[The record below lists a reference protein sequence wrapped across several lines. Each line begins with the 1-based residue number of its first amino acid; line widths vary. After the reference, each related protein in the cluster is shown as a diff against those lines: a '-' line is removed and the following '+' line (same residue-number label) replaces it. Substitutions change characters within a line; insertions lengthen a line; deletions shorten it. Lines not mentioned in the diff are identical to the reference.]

1 MAFGIS
7 QSVRSRAVQVCTPSL
22 FHQATRSSRVKDVC
36 AQIEDAL
43 ERKRRGEISQEDYD
57 TMKTRLKSQLPILT
71 PHATFR
77 NGRRLNADAIP
88 SGLSIYD
95 KDHIP
100 DPRGYWEEK
109 RKELRVKNP
118 TVLERILLVHVTPSL
133 EGLRLVFIIPDG
145 MDLARAQRWMSEQ
158 LEDAEYDV
166 CVKDLA
172 RPSFIVPEDYILY
185 INEAELF
192 KDRANLPQISQMN
205 TDSFSGKM
213 SHTDLTDGS
222 SQAKNAPSQVNTK
235 HYTLNINK
243 NDNRLSGDGGNPA
256 LPAGTAIQ
264 PAQPGDS
271 HDSDAH
277 HLSDTGEHQSNSKEV
292 KSEERRVVGSEER
305 RVKSEE
311 SNGSA
316 AMSEQAEQSTA
327 GQAEQTEQS
336 TAGQAEQAIKED
348 LNQGGLHRTNDR
360 NFRASESNDK
370 LAYLLPSAAENH
382 LDNSVASE
390 KTGEGFDAPPTLE
403 RSGTEHRGGAVT
415 SPSLLRSEGDWGSE
429 VEPSLAKEGRG
440 GLKTSS
446 EQGEES
452 EERREKLEETSS
464 KDSTTQQAVE
474 GVRGEAF
481 PSEYDGIPYDDLVS
495 KLVELLGGEP
505 QHGSRNSFI
514 FTLSCYLRYLC
525 DDNRDWIK
533 AVIPTFGEEKSRAFA
548 TVDSACNRK
557 QANRMPSIVRKA
569 VSLCQDEQ
577 ARGRAANYD
586 TDDFGD
592 IANPDSYF
600 YRIHEMPQ
608 KLPKLIKLLI
618 SKTPKIYQPAVAQ
631 AVFPPLGAH
640 LCDTRF
646 RYIDNVE
653 HEATLMNILCAP
665 TGSGK
670 ESITQPINHIMAD
683 IRLRDAEQRA
693 RERAWKDE
701 CNSKGANKDRRDRPE
716 GLVIQEVNID
726 MTNPAFV
733 LRMKEAENHFLYA
746 KVNEL
751 NLFDALKGKTNQHF
765 RIMELAFDLGN
776 YGQDRVGVQSVTETV
791 KVRFNWNACCT
802 PKKCRD
808 YFRRVVT
815 DGPISRIS
823 FATIERRP
831 CGSAMPIY
839 GTYDAAFDEELKP
852 YIDNLLKARGLVDCP
867 QALRLAKKLVEE
879 NAEFARL
886 SQNYVFENLSFRA
899 NVIAYLKA
907 CVLYVANGMKWEKA
921 IEDFIRWSE
930 RYDLWCK
937 LKLFGQMIYD
947 ADGEQEKVSRT
958 APNGPKNLLTLLPEE
973 FTMEDYM
980 KVRRAEGFDNDD
992 LKRIKGA
999 LKQWVFRG
1007 YVVKIESAEDG
1018 AEDGKSCDGYSYS
1031 SIFRKLNFLKH

>member
-7 QSVRSRAVQVCTPSL
+7 QSVRSREVQVCTPEL
-22 FHQATRSSRVKDVC
+22 FHQATKSSRVKDVC

-43 ERKRRGEISQEDYD
+43 ERKRRGEIGQEDYD

-100 DPRGYWEEK
+100 NPKGYWEVKSE
-109 RKELRVKNP
+109 ELRVKNP
-118 TVLERILLVHVTPSL
+118 SALERILLVHVTPSL
-133 EGLRLVFIIPDG
+133 EGLRLVFTIPDG
-145 MDLARAQRWMSEQ
+145 MDLAQAQKWMSQQ
-158 LEDAEYDV
+158 LGDEEYDV

-172 RPSFIVPEDYILY
+172 RPSFIVPEEYILF
-185 INEAELF
+185 INESELF
-192 KDRANLPQISQMN
+192 
-205 TDSFSGKM
+205 G
-213 SHTDLTDGS
+213 
-222 SQAKNAPSQVNTK
+222 
-235 HYTLNINK
+235 
-243 NDNRLSGDGGNPA
+243 
-256 LPAGTAIQ
+256 
-264 PAQPGDS
+264 
-271 HDSDAH
+271 
-277 HLSDTGEHQSNSKEV
+277 V
-292 KSEERRVVGSEER
+292 KSEERRVKNSNVSAPQLNNQHLIDNNQNNKGNDETNRLSGNGGNPAVSPGSPAEHAQPADTNH
-305 RVKSEE
+305 SDDNHIGD
-311 SNGSA
+311 NG
-316 AMSEQAEQSTA
+316 
-327 GQAEQTEQS
+327 G
-336 TAGQAEQAIKED
+336 
-348 LNQGGLHRTNDR
+348 NQGNGGMETGK
-360 NFRASESNDK
+360 NF
-370 LAYLLPSAAENH
+370 PM
-382 LDNSVASE
+382 
-390 KTGEGFDAPPTLE
+390 
-403 RSGTEHRGGAVT
+403 
-415 SPSLLRSEGDWGSE
+415 
-429 VEPSLAKEGRG
+429 
-440 GLKTSS
+440 
-446 EQGEES
+446 
-452 EERREKLEETSS
+452 
-464 KDSTTQQAVE
+464 
-474 GVRGEAF
+474 
-481 PSEYDGIPYDDLVS
+481 EYDGIPYSSITS

-533 AVIPTFGEEKSRAFA
+533 AILPTFGEEQKRAFT
-548 TVDSACNRK
+548 TVDSACQRK
-557 QANRMPSIVRKA
+557 QSHRMPMIVRKA
-569 VSLCQDEQ
+569 ISLCQQEQ
-577 ARGRAANYD
+577 ARGKAEDYD
-586 TDDFGD
+586 ADEFGD
-592 IANPDSYF
+592 IMNPDSYF

-608 KLPKLIKLLI
+608 KLPRLIRLLV
-618 SKTPKIYQPAVAQ
+618 SKTPAIYQPAVSQ
-631 AVFPPLGAH
+631 AVFPALASH

-646 RYIDNVE
+646 RYVDNVE

-670 ESITQPINHIMAD
+670 ESITQPINRIMAD
-683 IRLRDAEQRA
+683 IRARDAEQRE
-693 RERAWKDE
+693 RERVWKDE
-701 CNSKGANKDRRDRPE
+701 CNRKGSNKDRRERPE

-733 LRMKEAENHFLYA
+733 LRMKEAERHFLYA

-815 DGPISRIS
+815 DGPVSRIS

-831 CGSAMPIY
+831 CGSEIPVY

-852 YIDNLLKARGLVDCP
+852 FIDNLLKARGLVDCP
-867 QALRLAKKLVEE
+867 QALRLARKLMEE

-907 CVLYVANGMKWEKA
+907 CVLYVANGMKWEKP
-921 IEDFIRWSE
+921 IEDFVRWSE

-947 ADGEQEKVSRT
+947 ADGEQDKMSRT
-958 APNGPKNLLTLLPEE
+958 APNGPKNLLSLLPDE
-973 FTMEDYM
+973 FTVDDYV
-980 KVRRAEGFDNDD
+980 KVRRAQGFDNDNA
-992 LKRIKGA
+992 KRIRDA
-999 LKQWVFRG
+999 IHQWVHRG
-1007 YVVKIESAEDG
+1007 YVAKVEG
-1018 AEDGKSCDGYSYS
+1018 ADADTDSP
-1031 SIFRKLNFLKH
+1031 IFRKVKFLKG

>member
-7 QSVRSRAVQVCTPSL
+7 QSVRSREVQVCTPEL
-22 FHQATRSSRVKDVC
+22 FHQATKSSRVKDVC

-43 ERKRRGEISQEDYD
+43 ERKRRGEIGQEDYD

-100 DPRGYWEEK
+100 NPKGYWEVKSE
-109 RKELRVKNP
+109 ELRVKNP
-118 TVLERILLVHVTPSL
+118 SALERILLVHVTPSL
-133 EGLRLVFIIPDG
+133 EGLRLVFTIPDG
-145 MDLARAQRWMSEQ
+145 MDLAQAQKWMSQQ
-158 LEDAEYDV
+158 LGDEEYDV

-172 RPSFIVPEDYILY
+172 RPSFIVPEDYILF
-185 INEAELF
+185 INESELF
-192 KDRANLPQISQMN
+192 
-205 TDSFSGKM
+205 G
-213 SHTDLTDGS
+213 
-222 SQAKNAPSQVNTK
+222 
-235 HYTLNINK
+235 
-243 NDNRLSGDGGNPA
+243 
-256 LPAGTAIQ
+256 
-264 PAQPGDS
+264 
-271 HDSDAH
+271 
-277 HLSDTGEHQSNSKEV
+277 V
-292 KSEERRVVGSEER
+292 KSEERRVKNSNVSAPQLNNQHLIDNNQNNKGNDETNRLSGNGGNPAVSPGSPAEHAQPADTNH
-305 RVKSEE
+305 SDDNHIGD
-311 SNGSA
+311 NG
-316 AMSEQAEQSTA
+316 
-327 GQAEQTEQS
+327 G
-336 TAGQAEQAIKED
+336 
-348 LNQGGLHRTNDR
+348 NQGNGGMETEK
-360 NFRASESNDK
+360 NF
-370 LAYLLPSAAENH
+370 PM
-382 LDNSVASE
+382 
-390 KTGEGFDAPPTLE
+390 
-403 RSGTEHRGGAVT
+403 
-415 SPSLLRSEGDWGSE
+415 
-429 VEPSLAKEGRG
+429 
-440 GLKTSS
+440 
-446 EQGEES
+446 
-452 EERREKLEETSS
+452 
-464 KDSTTQQAVE
+464 
-474 GVRGEAF
+474 
-481 PSEYDGIPYDDLVS
+481 EYDGIPYSSITS

-533 AVIPTFGEEKSRAFA
+533 AILPTFGEEQKRAFT
-548 TVDSACNRK
+548 TVDSACQRK
-557 QANRMPSIVRKA
+557 QSHRMPMIVRKA
-569 VSLCQDEQ
+569 ITLCQEER
-577 ARGRAANYD
+577 ARGRASDYD
-586 TDDFGD
+586 ADEFGD
-592 IANPDSYF
+592 ILNPDSYF

-608 KLPKLIKLLI
+608 KLPRLIRLLV
-618 SKTPKIYQPAVAQ
+618 SKTPAIYQPAVSQ
-631 AVFPPLGAH
+631 AVFPALASH

-646 RYIDNVE
+646 RYVDNVE

-670 ESITQPINHIMAD
+670 ESITQPINRIMAD
-683 IRLRDAEQRA
+683 IRARDAEQRE
-693 RERAWKDE
+693 RERVWKDE
-701 CNSKGANKDRRDRPE
+701 CNRKGSNKDRRERPE

-733 LRMKEAENHFLYA
+733 LRMKEAERHFLYA

-815 DGPISRIS
+815 DGPVSRIS

-831 CGSAMPIY
+831 CGSEIPVY

-852 YIDNLLKARGLVDCP
+852 FIDNLLKARGLVDCP
-867 QALRLAKKLVEE
+867 QALRLARKLMEE

-907 CVLYVANGMKWEKA
+907 CVLYVANGMKWEKP
-921 IEDFIRWSE
+921 IEDFVRWSE

-947 ADGEQEKVSRT
+947 ADGEQDKVSRT
-958 APNGPKNLLTLLPEE
+958 APNGPKNLLSLLPDE
-973 FTMEDYM
+973 FTVDDYV
-980 KVRRAEGFDNDD
+980 KVRRAQGFDNDNA
-992 LKRIKGA
+992 KRIKDA
-999 LKQWVFRG
+999 IHQWVHRG
-1007 YVVKIESAEDG
+1007 YVAKVEG
-1018 AEDGKSCDGYSYS
+1018 ADTDTDSP
-1031 SIFRKLNFLKH
+1031 IFRKVKG

>member
-7 QSVRSRAVQVCTPSL
+7 QSVRSREVQVCTPEL
-22 FHQATRSSRVKDVC
+22 FHQATKSSRVKDVC

-43 ERKRRGEISQEDYD
+43 ERKRRGEIGQEDYD

-95 KDHIP
+95 KDHIA
-100 DPRGYWEEK
+100 DPTGWWKAKSE
-109 RKELRVKNP
+109 ELRVKNP
-118 TVLERILLVHVTPSL
+118 QVLARILLVHVTPSL
-133 EGLRLVFIIPDG
+133 EGLRLVFVMPEG
-145 MDLARAQRWMSEQ
+145 MNLAEAQKWMSQQ
-158 LEDAEYDV
+158 LGDEEYDV

-172 RPSFIVPEDYILY
+172 RPSFIVPEEYILF
-185 INEAELF
+185 IDEARLFAEVETPSDADDAAPHANTHENTNHNTNENE
-192 KDRANLPQISQMN
+192 
-205 TDSFSGKM
+205 
-213 SHTDLTDGS
+213 
-222 SQAKNAPSQVNTK
+222 
-235 HYTLNINK
+235 NK
-243 NDNRLSGDGGNPA
+243 TEKEHRPESDNSPAA
-256 LPAGTAIQ
+256 LPAGTAAEH
-264 PAQPGDS
+264 AQS
-271 HDSDAH
+271 ANHDCADDH
-277 HLSDTGEHQSNSKEV
+277 HLG
-292 KSEERRVVGSEER
+292 
-305 RVKSEE
+305 
-311 SNGSA
+311 
-316 AMSEQAEQSTA
+316 
-327 GQAEQTEQS
+327 
-336 TAGQAEQAIKED
+336 
-348 LNQGGLHRTNDR
+348 
-360 NFRASESNDK
+360 
-370 LAYLLPSAAENH
+370 NH
-382 LDNSVASE
+382 GVDQDH
-390 KTGEGFDAPPTLE
+390 G
-403 RSGTEHRGGAVT
+403 
-415 SPSLLRSEGDWGSE
+415 
-429 VEPSLAKEGRG
+429 
-440 GLKTSS
+440 
-446 EQGEES
+446 GEE
-452 EERREKLEETSS
+452 K
-464 KDSTTQQAVE
+464 QQDFAQ
-474 GVRGEAF
+474 
-481 PSEYDGIPYDDLVS
+481 EYDGISYEAITS

-525 DDNRDWIK
+525 DDNATWIK
-533 AVIPTFGEEKSRAFA
+533 QVIPTFGEEKKRAFT
-548 TVDSACNRK
+548 TVDSACQRK
-557 QANRMPSIVRKA
+557 QSHRMPMIVRKA
-569 VSLCQDEQ
+569 ISLCQQEQ
-577 ARGRAANYD
+577 ARGKAADYD
-586 TDDFGD
+586 ADEFGD
-592 IANPDSYF
+592 ILNPDSYF

-608 KLPKLIKLLI
+608 KLPRLIRLLV
-618 SKTPKIYQPAVAQ
+618 SKTPAIYQPAVSQ
-631 AVFPPLGAH
+631 AVFPALASH

-670 ESITQPINHIMAD
+670 ESITQPINRIMAD
-683 IRLRDAEQRA
+683 IRARDAQQRE

-701 CNSKGANKDRRDRPE
+701 CNRKGSNKDKRERPE

-733 LRMKEAENHFLYA
+733 LRMKEAERHFLYA

-815 DGPISRIS
+815 DGPVSRIS

-831 CGSAMPIY
+831 CGSEIPVY
-839 GTYDAAFDEELKP
+839 GSYDASFDEELKP

-867 QALRLAKKLVEE
+867 QALRLARKLMEE

-907 CVLYVANGMKWEKA
+907 CVLYVANGMKWEKS
-921 IEDFIRWSE
+921 IEDFVRWSE

-947 ADGEQEKVSRT
+947 ADGEQDKVSRT
-958 APNGPKNLLTLLPEE
+958 APNGPKNLLSLLPDE
-973 FTMEDYM
+973 FTMDDYV
-980 KVRRAEGFDNDD
+980 KVRRAQGFDNDNAR
-992 LKRIKGA
+992 RIRDA
-999 LKQWVFRG
+999 IHQWVHRG
-1007 YVVKIESAEDG
+1007 YVAKVEG
-1018 AEDGKSCDGYSYS
+1018 ADTDTDSP
-1031 SIFRKLNFLKH
+1031 IFRKVKG

>member
-7 QSVRSRAVQVCTPSL
+7 QSVRSREVQVCTPEL
-22 FHQATRSSRVKDVC
+22 FHQATKSSRVKDVC

-43 ERKRRGEISQEDYD
+43 ERKRRGEIGQEDYD

-100 DPRGYWEEK
+100 NPKGYWEVKSE
-109 RKELRVKNP
+109 ELRVKNP
-118 TVLERILLVHVTPSL
+118 SALERILLVHVTPSL
-133 EGLRLVFIIPDG
+133 EGLRLVFTIPDG
-145 MDLARAQRWMSEQ
+145 MDLAQAQKWMSQQ
-158 LEDAEYDV
+158 LGDEEYDV

-172 RPSFIVPEDYILY
+172 RPSFIVPEDYILF
-185 INEAELF
+185 INESELF
-192 KDRANLPQISQMN
+192 
-205 TDSFSGKM
+205 G
-213 SHTDLTDGS
+213 
-222 SQAKNAPSQVNTK
+222 
-235 HYTLNINK
+235 
-243 NDNRLSGDGGNPA
+243 
-256 LPAGTAIQ
+256 
-264 PAQPGDS
+264 
-271 HDSDAH
+271 
-277 HLSDTGEHQSNSKEV
+277 V
-292 KSEERRVVGSEER
+292 KSEERRVKNSNVSAPQLNNQHLIDNNQNNKGNDETNRLSGNGGNPAVSPGSPAEHAQPADTNH
-305 RVKSEE
+305 SDDNHIGD
-311 SNGSA
+311 NG
-316 AMSEQAEQSTA
+316 
-327 GQAEQTEQS
+327 G
-336 TAGQAEQAIKED
+336 
-348 LNQGGLHRTNDR
+348 NQGNGGMETEK
-360 NFRASESNDK
+360 NF
-370 LAYLLPSAAENH
+370 PM
-382 LDNSVASE
+382 
-390 KTGEGFDAPPTLE
+390 
-403 RSGTEHRGGAVT
+403 
-415 SPSLLRSEGDWGSE
+415 
-429 VEPSLAKEGRG
+429 
-440 GLKTSS
+440 
-446 EQGEES
+446 
-452 EERREKLEETSS
+452 
-464 KDSTTQQAVE
+464 
-474 GVRGEAF
+474 
-481 PSEYDGIPYDDLVS
+481 EYDGIPYSSITS

-533 AVIPTFGEEKSRAFA
+533 AILPTFGEEQKRAFT
-548 TVDSACNRK
+548 TVDSACQRK
-557 QANRMPSIVRKA
+557 QSHRMPMIVRKA
-569 VSLCQDEQ
+569 ISLCQQEQ
-577 ARGRAANYD
+577 ARGKAEDYD
-586 TDDFGD
+586 ADEFGD
-592 IANPDSYF
+592 ILNPDSYF

-608 KLPKLIKLLI
+608 KLPRLIRLLV
-618 SKTPKIYQPAVAQ
+618 SKTPAIYQPAVSQ
-631 AVFPPLGAH
+631 AVFPALASH

-646 RYIDNVE
+646 RYVDNVE

-670 ESITQPINHIMAD
+670 ESITQPINRIMAD
-683 IRLRDAEQRA
+683 IRARDAEQRE
-693 RERAWKDE
+693 RERVWKDE
-701 CNSKGANKDRRDRPE
+701 CNRKGSNKDKRERPE

-733 LRMKEAENHFLYA
+733 LRMKEAERHFLYA

-815 DGPISRIS
+815 DGPVSRIS

-831 CGSAMPIY
+831 CGSEIPVY

-852 YIDNLLKARGLVDCP
+852 FIDNLLKARGLVDCP
-867 QALRLAKKLVEE
+867 QALKLARKLMEE

-907 CVLYVANGMKWEKA
+907 CVLYVANGMKWEKS
-921 IEDFIRWSE
+921 IEDFVRWSE

-947 ADGEQEKVSRT
+947 ADGEQDKVSRT
-958 APNGPKNLLTLLPEE
+958 APNGPKNLLSLLPDE
-973 FTMEDYM
+973 FTMDDYV
-980 KVRRAEGFDNDD
+980 KVRRAQGFDNDNAR
-992 LKRIKGA
+992 RIRDA
-999 LKQWVFRG
+999 IHQWVHRG
-1007 YVVKIESAEDG
+1007 YVAKVEG
-1018 AEDGKSCDGYSYS
+1018 ADTDTDSP
-1031 SIFRKLNFLKH
+1031 IFRKVKFLKG

>member
-7 QSVRSRAVQVCTPSL
+7 QSVRSREVQVCTPEL
-22 FHQATRSSRVKDVC
+22 FHQATKSSRVKDVC

-43 ERKRRGEISQEDYD
+43 ERKRRGEIGQEDYD

-95 KDHIP
+95 KDHIA
-100 DPRGYWEEK
+100 DPTGWWKAKSE
-109 RKELRVKNP
+109 ELRVKNP
-118 TVLERILLVHVTPSL
+118 QVLARILLVHVTPSL
-133 EGLRLVFIIPDG
+133 EGLRLVFTIPDG
-145 MDLARAQRWMSEQ
+145 MDLAQAQKWMSQQ
-158 LEDAEYDV
+158 LGDEEYDV

-172 RPSFIVPEDYILY
+172 RPSFIVPEDYILF
-185 INEAELF
+185 INESELF
-192 KDRANLPQISQMN
+192 
-205 TDSFSGKM
+205 G
-213 SHTDLTDGS
+213 
-222 SQAKNAPSQVNTK
+222 
-235 HYTLNINK
+235 
-243 NDNRLSGDGGNPA
+243 
-256 LPAGTAIQ
+256 
-264 PAQPGDS
+264 
-271 HDSDAH
+271 
-277 HLSDTGEHQSNSKEV
+277 V
-292 KSEERRVVGSEER
+292 KSEERRVKNSNVSAPQLNNQHLIDNNQNNKGNDETNRLSGNGGNPAVSPGSPAEHAQPADTNH
-305 RVKSEE
+305 SDDNHIGD
-311 SNGSA
+311 NG
-316 AMSEQAEQSTA
+316 
-327 GQAEQTEQS
+327 G
-336 TAGQAEQAIKED
+336 
-348 LNQGGLHRTNDR
+348 NQGNGGMETEK
-360 NFRASESNDK
+360 NF
-370 LAYLLPSAAENH
+370 PM
-382 LDNSVASE
+382 
-390 KTGEGFDAPPTLE
+390 
-403 RSGTEHRGGAVT
+403 
-415 SPSLLRSEGDWGSE
+415 
-429 VEPSLAKEGRG
+429 
-440 GLKTSS
+440 
-446 EQGEES
+446 
-452 EERREKLEETSS
+452 
-464 KDSTTQQAVE
+464 
-474 GVRGEAF
+474 
-481 PSEYDGIPYDDLVS
+481 EYDGIPYSSITS

-533 AVIPTFGEEKSRAFA
+533 AILPTFGEEKKRAFT
-548 TVDSACNRK
+548 TVDSACQRK
-557 QANRMPSIVRKA
+557 QSHRMPMIVRKA
-569 VSLCQDEQ
+569 ISLCQQEQ
-577 ARGRAANYD
+577 ARGKAADYD
-586 TDDFGD
+586 ADEFGD
-592 IANPDSYF
+592 ILNPDSYF

-608 KLPKLIKLLI
+608 KLPRLIRLLV
-618 SKTPKIYQPAVAQ
+618 SKTPAIYQPAVSQ
-631 AVFPPLGAH
+631 AVFPALASH

-670 ESITQPINHIMAD
+670 ESITQPINRIMAD
-683 IRLRDAEQRA
+683 IRARDAEQRE

-701 CNSKGANKDRRDRPE
+701 CNRKGSNKDKRERPE

-733 LRMKEAENHFLYA
+733 LRMKEAERHFLYA

-815 DGPISRIS
+815 DGPVSRIS

-831 CGSAMPIY
+831 CGSEIPVY
-839 GTYDAAFDEELKP
+839 GSYDASFDEELKP

-867 QALRLAKKLVEE
+867 QALRLARKLMEE

-907 CVLYVANGMKWEKA
+907 CVLYVANGMKWEKS
-921 IEDFIRWSE
+921 IEDFVRWSE

-947 ADGEQEKVSRT
+947 ADGEQDKVSRT
-958 APNGPKNLLTLLPEE
+958 APNGPKNLLSLLPDE
-973 FTMEDYM
+973 FTMDDYV
-980 KVRRAEGFDNDD
+980 KVRRAQGFDNDNAR
-992 LKRIKGA
+992 RIRDA
-999 LKQWVFRG
+999 IHQWVHRG
-1007 YVVKIESAEDG
+1007 YVAKVEG
-1018 AEDGKSCDGYSYS
+1018 ADTDTDSP
-1031 SIFRKLNFLKH
+1031 IFRKVKFLKG

>member
-7 QSVRSRAVQVCTPSL
+7 QSVRSREVQVCTPEL
-22 FHQATRSSRVKDVC
+22 FHQATKSSRVKDVC

-43 ERKRRGEISQEDYD
+43 ERKRRGEIGQEDYD

-100 DPRGYWEEK
+100 NPKGYWEVKSE
-109 RKELRVKNP
+109 ELSVKNP
-118 TVLERILLVHVTPSL
+118 SALERILLVHVTPSL
-133 EGLRLVFIIPDG
+133 EGLRLVFTIPDG
-145 MDLARAQRWMSEQ
+145 MDLAQAQKWMSQQ
-158 LEDAEYDV
+158 LGDEEYDV

-172 RPSFIVPEDYILY
+172 RPSFIVPEDYILF
-185 INEAELF
+185 INESELF
-192 KDRANLPQISQMN
+192 
-205 TDSFSGKM
+205 G
-213 SHTDLTDGS
+213 
-222 SQAKNAPSQVNTK
+222 
-235 HYTLNINK
+235 
-243 NDNRLSGDGGNPA
+243 
-256 LPAGTAIQ
+256 
-264 PAQPGDS
+264 
-271 HDSDAH
+271 
-277 HLSDTGEHQSNSKEV
+277 V
-292 KSEERRVVGSEER
+292 KSEERRVKNSNVSAPQLNNQHLIDNNQNNKGNDETNRLSGNGGNPAVSPGSPAEHAQPADTNH
-305 RVKSEE
+305 SDDNHIGD
-311 SNGSA
+311 NG
-316 AMSEQAEQSTA
+316 
-327 GQAEQTEQS
+327 G
-336 TAGQAEQAIKED
+336 
-348 LNQGGLHRTNDR
+348 NQGNGGMETEK
-360 NFRASESNDK
+360 NF
-370 LAYLLPSAAENH
+370 PM
-382 LDNSVASE
+382 
-390 KTGEGFDAPPTLE
+390 
-403 RSGTEHRGGAVT
+403 
-415 SPSLLRSEGDWGSE
+415 
-429 VEPSLAKEGRG
+429 
-440 GLKTSS
+440 
-446 EQGEES
+446 
-452 EERREKLEETSS
+452 
-464 KDSTTQQAVE
+464 
-474 GVRGEAF
+474 
-481 PSEYDGIPYDDLVS
+481 EYDGIPYSSITS

-533 AVIPTFGEEKSRAFA
+533 AILPTFGEEQKRAFT
-548 TVDSACNRK
+548 TVDSACQRK
-557 QANRMPSIVRKA
+557 QSHRMPMIVRKA
-569 VSLCQDEQ
+569 ISLCQEER
-577 ARGRAANYD
+577 ARGRASDYD
-586 TDDFGD
+586 ADEFGD
-592 IANPDSYF
+592 ILNPDSYF

-608 KLPKLIKLLI
+608 KLPRLIRLLV
-618 SKTPKIYQPAVAQ
+618 SKTPAIYQPAVSQ
-631 AVFPPLGAH
+631 AVFPALASH

-670 ESITQPINHIMAD
+670 ESITQPINRIMAD
-683 IRLRDAEQRA
+683 IRARDAQQRE

-701 CNSKGANKDRRDRPE
+701 CNRKGSNKDKRERPE

-733 LRMKEAENHFLYA
+733 LRMKEAERHFLYA

-815 DGPISRIS
+815 DGPVSRIS

-831 CGSAMPIY
+831 CGSEIPVY

-852 YIDNLLKARGLVDCP
+852 FIDNLLKARGLVDCP
-867 QALRLAKKLVEE
+867 QALRLARKLMEE

-907 CVLYVANGMKWEKA
+907 CVLYVANGMKWEKP
-921 IEDFIRWSE
+921 IEDFVRWSE

-947 ADGEQEKVSRT
+947 ADGEQDKVSRT
-958 APNGPKNLLTLLPEE
+958 APNGPKNLLSLLPDE
-973 FTMEDYM
+973 FTMDDYV
-980 KVRRAEGFDNDD
+980 KVRRAQGFDNDNA
-992 LKRIKGA
+992 KRIRDA
-999 LKQWVFRG
+999 IHQWVHRG
-1007 YVVKIESAEDG
+1007 YVAKVEG
-1018 AEDGKSCDGYSYS
+1018 ADTDTDSP
-1031 SIFRKLNFLKH
+1031 IFRKVKG

>member
-7 QSVRSRAVQVCTPSL
+7 QSVRSREVQVCTPEL
-22 FHQATRSSRVKDVC
+22 FHQATKSSRVKDVC

-43 ERKRRGEISQEDYD
+43 ERKRRGEIGQEDYD

-100 DPRGYWEEK
+100 NPKGYWEVKSE
-109 RKELRVKNP
+109 ELRVKNP
-118 TVLERILLVHVTPSL
+118 SALERILLVHVTPSL
-133 EGLRLVFIIPDG
+133 EGLRLVFTIPDG
-145 MDLARAQRWMSEQ
+145 MNLAEAQKWMSQQ
-158 LEDAEYDV
+158 LGDEEYDV

-172 RPSFIVPEDYILY
+172 RPSFIVPEDYILF
-185 INEAELF
+185 INESELF
-192 KDRANLPQISQMN
+192 
-205 TDSFSGKM
+205 G
-213 SHTDLTDGS
+213 
-222 SQAKNAPSQVNTK
+222 
-235 HYTLNINK
+235 
-243 NDNRLSGDGGNPA
+243 
-256 LPAGTAIQ
+256 
-264 PAQPGDS
+264 
-271 HDSDAH
+271 
-277 HLSDTGEHQSNSKEV
+277 V
-292 KSEERRVVGSEER
+292 KSEERRVKNSNVSAPQLNNQHLIDNNQNNKGNDETNRLSGNGGNPAVSPGSPAEHAQPADTNH
-305 RVKSEE
+305 SDDNHIGD
-311 SNGSA
+311 NG
-316 AMSEQAEQSTA
+316 
-327 GQAEQTEQS
+327 G
-336 TAGQAEQAIKED
+336 
-348 LNQGGLHRTNDR
+348 NQGNGGMETEK
-360 NFRASESNDK
+360 NF
-370 LAYLLPSAAENH
+370 PM
-382 LDNSVASE
+382 
-390 KTGEGFDAPPTLE
+390 
-403 RSGTEHRGGAVT
+403 
-415 SPSLLRSEGDWGSE
+415 
-429 VEPSLAKEGRG
+429 
-440 GLKTSS
+440 
-446 EQGEES
+446 
-452 EERREKLEETSS
+452 
-464 KDSTTQQAVE
+464 
-474 GVRGEAF
+474 
-481 PSEYDGIPYDDLVS
+481 EYDGIPYSSITS

-533 AVIPTFGEEKSRAFA
+533 AILPTFGEEKKRAFT
-548 TVDSACNRK
+548 TVDSACQRK
-557 QANRMPSIVRKA
+557 QSHRMPMIVRKA
-569 VSLCQDEQ
+569 ISLCQQEQ
-577 ARGRAANYD
+577 ARGKAEDYD
-586 TDDFGD
+586 ADEFGD
-592 IANPDSYF
+592 ILNPDSYF

-608 KLPKLIKLLI
+608 KLPRLIRLLV
-618 SKTPKIYQPAVAQ
+618 SKTPAIYQPAVSQ
-631 AVFPPLGAH
+631 AVFPALASH

-646 RYIDNVE
+646 RYVDNVE

-670 ESITQPINHIMAD
+670 ESITQPINRIMAD
-683 IRLRDAEQRA
+683 IRARDAQQRE

-701 CNSKGANKDRRDRPE
+701 CNRKGSNKDKRERPE

-733 LRMKEAENHFLYA
+733 LRMKEAERHFLYA

-815 DGPISRIS
+815 DGPVSRIS

-831 CGSAMPIY
+831 CGSEIPVY
-839 GTYDAAFDEELKP
+839 GSFDAAFDEELKP
-852 YIDNLLKARGLVDCP
+852 FIDNLLKARGLVDCP
-867 QALRLAKKLVEE
+867 QALRLARKLMEE

-907 CVLYVANGMKWEKA
+907 CVLYVANGMKWEKS
-921 IEDFIRWSE
+921 IEDFVRWSE

-947 ADGEQEKVSRT
+947 ADGEQDKVSRT
-958 APNGPKNLLTLLPEE
+958 APNGPKNLLSLLPDE
-973 FTMEDYM
+973 FTIDDYV
-980 KVRRAEGFDNDD
+980 KVRRAQGFDNDNA
-992 LKRIKGA
+992 KRIRDA
-999 LKQWVFRG
+999 IHQWVHRG
-1007 YVVKIESAEDG
+1007 YVAKVEG
-1018 AEDGKSCDGYSYS
+1018 ADTDTDSP
-1031 SIFRKLNFLKH
+1031 IFRKVKFLKG